1 MRRWSGFLTWR
12 LEDRFLD
19 RHEYMLLERALI
31 SCNGPKSTLAKAVG
45 HDLKSKISLGIYT
58 IAIVLAFYQPWIA
71 IALYIA
77 NAAAWFLPDRRIESL
92 KTSD

>member
-1 MRRWSGFLTWR
+1 
-12 LEDRFLD
+12 
-19 RHEYMLLERALI
+19 MLLERALI

-45 HDLKSKISLGIYT
+45 HDLKSKISLGIYA